1 MKTAVVY
8 SSKKGFVKEAAE
20 RIQSGLGEQA
30 DLFDLS
36 GGKPGN
42 LENYDAVIFAVSVR
56 AGRFPGRFNRFCE
69 KQVPRLKNQK
79 VSLLVSGL
87 DEKTYNEAVDRNLPV
102 EVKGCFQKILYIGG
116 RYLPEQYGRFIRM
129 LMTRINENDGPVL
142 NEKMDAV
149 DALIEEL
156 NAQ

>member
-1 MKTAVVY
+1 M
-8 SSKKGFVKEAAE
+8 
-20 RIQSGLGEQA
+20 
-30 DLFDLS
+30 
-36 GGKPGN
+36 
-42 LENYDAVIFAVSVR
+42 
-56 AGRFPGRFNRFCE
+56 
-69 KQVPRLKNQK
+69 
-79 VSLLVSGL
+79 
-87 DEKTYNEAVDRNLPV
+87 EKTYNEAVDRNLPV
-102 EVKGCFQKILYIGG
+102 EVKGCFQKILHIGG